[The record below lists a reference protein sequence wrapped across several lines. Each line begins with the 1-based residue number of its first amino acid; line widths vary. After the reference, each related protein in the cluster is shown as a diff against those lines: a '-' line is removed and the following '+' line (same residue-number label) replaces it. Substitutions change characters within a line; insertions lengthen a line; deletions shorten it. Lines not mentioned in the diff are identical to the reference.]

1 MVIQHCVGSE
11 VENLLYVADLEN
23 GRIQVFNAMDGNHIR
38 YIGEGEGEGPG
49 QLNCP
54 CGITALLEGEGGIS
68 ELFVADSNN
77 DCVSVFDM
85 STGAFKRHIGHG
97 HGEDAGEMNYPYG
110 VVLSLTGVDS
120 QAGHHLLYVSE
131 CENNRIQIFD
141 ATTGVHVGF
150 LGEGELSYPYGLRL
164 HAGTDGRSLL
174 FVTDVDNKRVVV
186 YEV

>member
-1 MVIQHCVGSE
+1 MQHTLGCE
-11 VENLLYVADLEN
+11 VEYLLYVAEYGN
-23 GRIQVFNAMDGNHIR
+23 GRIQVFNAMDGSHIR
-38 YIGEGEGEGPG
+38 YIGEGVGRGPG
-49 QLNCP
+49 QLHGP

-68 ELFVADSNN
+68 ELFVADYGNHR
-77 DCVSVFDM
+77 VSVFDM

-97 HGEDAGEMNYPYG
+97 QGQDAGKMDYSHG
-110 VVLSLTGVDS
+110 VALSLTGVDS

-131 CENNRIQIFD
+131 CDNNRIQIFD

-150 LGEGELSYPYGLRL
+150 LGEGDLSYPYGLRL

-174 FVTDVDNKRVVV
+174 FVSDLCNDRVVV